1 MEDEEKKE
9 EKNGGRKPEINPVQR
24 KKNGGKLRCGICRDK
39 FRIILAQAQLGQG
52 PSIMSLIFPIF

>member
-39 FRIILAQAQLGQG
+39 FRIILAKEQKGQET
-52 PSIMSLIFPIF
+52 